1 MDKSNDFFTLK
12 GYARMEKSQITSA
25 MEDYLEMIY
34 RMHQEKR
41 DLRITALAEA
51 LNVKPSSASRMVTNL
66 ARQELVSFE
75 KYGIISLTE
84 KGASLGGYLLFR
96 HEILHRFFCYLNHS
110 SCELEQVEKVEHFLD
125 SQTIWNMKLFLEKHQ
140 NEH

>member
-66 ARQELVSFE
+66 ARQELVSLSLIHI
-75 KYGIISLTE
+75 YIIDR
-84 KGASLGGYLLFR
+84 LLR
-96 HEILHRFFCYLNHS
+96 CQQI
-110 SCELEQVEKVEHFLD
+110 
-125 SQTIWNMKLFLEKHQ
+125 
-140 NEH
+140 